1 MMVRYRPF
9 IVAFLLPVLIIL
21 AVPNSAR
28 AIYQLPF
35 PLPPQDSIYWNQKT
49 QLALRNGDLPNAL
62 IAFEHYIDSLT
73 SRDLRDKMTFNWLL
87 NLVRRDPRQTEKPT
101 LADIRDLVSKRKA
114 ELNPEEDR
122 DRIWRYN
129 YLLAQIAVLDG
140 RTDEAVTL
148 MLQAIEGY
156 PDTRYADP
164 GRESLLPDMYN
175 IASRWQ
181 APDNINKAQDFIS
194 QSFAT
199 DPRFNYIE
207 LTFWKQY
214 FLQVGN
220 PAAYIRFL
228 ERLLSD
234 YQKKM
239 EAHPEFQD
247 ELKHYHYQL
256 QWIVNNERQELQK
269 EEWNKGRINRL
280 PVSAPLGG

>member
-129 YLLAQIAVLDG
+129 YLLAQIAVLEG

-148 MLQAIEGY
+148 MLQAAKVSCRTCTTSPPVGRHRTIS
-156 PDTRYADP
+156 TRP
-164 GRESLLPDMYN
+164 KTSSPNPSQPIR
-175 IASRWQ
+175 ASTTL
-181 APDNINKAQDFIS
+181 N
-194 QSFAT
+194 
-199 DPRFNYIE
+199 
-207 LTFWKQY
+207 
-214 FLQVGN
+214 
-220 PAAYIRFL
+220 
-228 ERLLSD
+228 
-234 YQKKM
+234 
-239 EAHPEFQD
+239 
-247 ELKHYHYQL
+247 
-256 QWIVNNERQELQK
+256 
-269 EEWNKGRINRL
+269 
-280 PVSAPLGG
+280 